1 MGRLRRAAAYFAA
14 SAAAFRVSRPT
25 ARTSASRCLTLW
37 ATAAC
42 EQHGFW
48 SRAYAAACRSRR
60 YVSCPRSLVPVDGQM
75 RISCSDCRFPVPT
88 LLTVYRVA
96 TVARNRVTSAAMA
109 ARHAAQECVTSH
121 SSSVAVSF
129 AACVR
134 AYRARAA
141 AIISSASATISDKF
155 SSRPAGAF
163 FAASAAACR
172 SLLMARNVWM
182 DAVSRTAGAAA

>member
-1 MGRLRRAAAYFAA
+1 M
-14 SAAAFRVSRPT
+14 
-25 ARTSASRCLTLW
+25 SRCLTLW

-42 EQHGFW
+42 EHHGFW
-48 SRAYAAACRSRR
+48 SRVAAPPGRR
-60 YVSCPRSLVPVDGQM
+60 YVSCPRRLSSMARCAP
-75 RISCSDCRFPVPT
+75 C
-88 LLTVYRVA
+88 LTAAFVFRLIVLRAA

-109 ARHAAQECVTSH
+109 ARRAAQECATSH
-121 SSSVAVSF
+121 SSSVVVSF

-163 FAASAAACR
+163 FTASAAACQC
-172 SLLMARNVWM
+172 LLMARNVWM